1 MSRVYLSFLGLGTY
15 NEVKKKS
22 EYRKTVY
29 ELNGIQSKET
39 EFVQVAEFEILGV
52 DKFDK
57 IIVVATEASHN
68 AHFKNLQNQLQR
80 IGVGRVIEIIIEEDM
95 SPEGQWGWFEQ
106 ILNQIEAG
114 DELTVDLTHG
124 YRSIPIIFSTA
135 INFLQKAKNISLR
148 AAYYGAYE
156 KDRKLA
162 PIVDMKDFYII
173 NEWAEA
179 ISRLVEDA
187 DARKIAALAEK
198 SAEFQVGELS
208 DPALVNVFE
217 DLTNTLRNVD
227 VNNVSSKATN
237 AIQLIE
243 QKEENVSDTGKILLH
258 LVRDKFFL
266 LYEEN
271 LKSGRYDAGYFKLQL
286 MIIKMLLDHKLYMQ
300 AFTVMR
306 ELIGSIGLIE
316 DSKANIVSSKGRTRR
331 RRADIFFNMVQYDKD
346 DWKFD
351 SQAAIECEKMMPFY
365 AKLEINGVCS
375 KLKEFAMDLA
385 MYRNGFDHAW
395 TKIAESPLDIK
406 EKGELF
412 FNKLNETVQRLQ
424 NSNILQ

>member
-1 MSRVYLSFLGLGTY
+1 
-15 NEVKKKS
+15 
-22 EYRKTVY
+22 
-29 ELNGIQSKET
+29 
-39 EFVQVAEFEILGV
+39 
-52 DKFDK
+52 
-57 IIVVATEASHN
+57 
-68 AHFKNLQNQLQR
+68 
-80 IGVGRVIEIIIEEDM
+80 
-95 SPEGQWGWFEQ
+95 
-106 ILNQIEAG
+106 
-114 DELTVDLTHG
+114 
-124 YRSIPIIFSTA
+124 
-135 INFLQKAKNISLR
+135 
-148 AAYYGAYE
+148 
-156 KDRKLA
+156 
-162 PIVDMKDFYII
+162 
-173 NEWAEA
+173 
-179 ISRLVEDA
+179 
-187 DARKIAALAEK
+187 
-198 SAEFQVGELS
+198 
-208 DPALVNVFE
+208 
-217 DLTNTLRNVD
+217 
-227 VNNVSSKATN
+227 
-237 AIQLIE
+237 
-243 QKEENVSDTGKILLH
+243 
-258 LVRDKFFL
+258 
-266 LYEEN
+266 
-271 LKSGRYDAGYFKLQL
+271 